1 MTGSRLHL
9 RLTSSETRD
18 LADTARAELRRAEID
33 AWPMNNTAFFTVF
46 VAIAA
51 LLAFAWL
58 VLR

>member
-1 MTGSRLHL
+1 MSGTRLRL

-18 LADTARAELRRAEID
+18 LADRALAEIRCSESD

-51 LLAFAWL
+51 VLAIAVL

>member
-1 MTGSRLHL
+1 MSGTRLRL

-18 LADTARAELRRAEID
+18 LADRALAESRFSESD
-33 AWPMNNTAFFTVF
+33 AWPMNNAAFFTAF

-51 LLAFAWL
+51 VLAITVL

>member
-18 LADTARAELRRAEID
+18 LADRARAEIRRAEID
-33 AWPMNNTAFFTVF
+33 AWPNNNAAFFTVF

-51 LLAFAWL
+51 MLALAVL